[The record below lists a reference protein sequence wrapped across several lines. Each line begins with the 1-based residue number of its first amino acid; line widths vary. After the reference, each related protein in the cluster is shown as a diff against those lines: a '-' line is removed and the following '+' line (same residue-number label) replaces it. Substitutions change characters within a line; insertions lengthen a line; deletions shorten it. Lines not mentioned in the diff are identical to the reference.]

1 MRRRRTPPLRPLCAA
16 LTLAPAPGPQELAL
30 GFSASHVASRT
41 RTSPLCPPRAPLLP
55 PRAPS
60 GTCPDALTL
69 PAQHMAALGTERA
82 PERERPPVVAS
93 PRGTDGHPPRTEQSG
108 WRGSV
113 PPTAGLLWS
122 SLYARTA
129 PDSAASAKAST
140 TGTGTPHHAAPPAPH
155 HAPTRRLRSPGDP
168 QLRRA
173 QALRR
178 AAALVRPRLAT
189 SRGRCTAIS
198 TRPAWQGAQGHC
210 WWHRLARAEG
220 AARCGQRF
228 HFVFSCHC
236 LCLTRVEPGL
246 LSRAPAASAGKSERA
261 RRACGGSFP
270 RPATGGV
277 RTARTASGAPAGPR
291 PGRPGGRAPPAS
303 CRPAHLR
310 AGRPQT
316 RQGRAGPG
324 PTLLKRTR
332 SFYKE

>member
-1 MRRRRTPPLRPLCAA
+1 MAWLCPTHGRPPLEQPLRP
-16 LTLAPAPGPQELAL
+16 
-30 GFSASHVASRT
+30 HRT
-41 RTSPLCPPRAPLLP
+41 RLSGLREGLDHGDWHSPSRRSPRPPPR
-55 PRAPS
+55 PR
-60 GTCPDALTL
+60 
-69 PAQHMAALGTERA
+69 
-82 PERERPPVVAS
+82 
-93 PRGTDGHPPRTEQSG
+93 
-108 WRGSV
+108 
-113 PPTAGLLWS
+113 
-122 SLYARTA
+122 
-129 PDSAASAKAST
+129 
-140 TGTGTPHHAAPPAPH
+140 HA
-155 HAPTRRLRSPGDP
+155 APTRRLRSPGDP

-246 LSRAPAASAGKSERA
+246 LSRARGLCWEERTGPKSLRRVLPTTCDRRGADGMDGQRGPSWAPAREP
-261 RRACGGSFP
+261 RRP
-270 RPATGGV
+270 RPS
-277 RTARTASGAPAGPR
+277 RLLPPRAS
-291 PGRPGGRAPPAS
+291 PGRPPPD
-303 CRPAHLR
+303 
-310 AGRPQT
+310 T
-316 RQGRAGPG
+316 AGPGRG

>member
-1 MRRRRTPPLRPLCAA
+1 MAWLCPTHGRPPLEQPLRP
-16 LTLAPAPGPQELAL
+16 
-30 GFSASHVASRT
+30 HRT
-41 RTSPLCPPRAPLLP
+41 RLSGLREGLDHGDWHSPSRRSPRPPPR
-55 PRAPS
+55 PR
-60 GTCPDALTL
+60 
-69 PAQHMAALGTERA
+69 
-82 PERERPPVVAS
+82 
-93 PRGTDGHPPRTEQSG
+93 
-108 WRGSV
+108 
-113 PPTAGLLWS
+113 
-122 SLYARTA
+122 
-129 PDSAASAKAST
+129 
-140 TGTGTPHHAAPPAPH
+140 HA
-155 HAPTRRLRSPGDP
+155 APTRRLRSPGDP

-277 RTARTASGAPAGPR
+277 RTAWTASGAPAGPR
-291 PGRPGGRAPPAS
+291 PGSPSGRAPPAS

-316 RQGRAGPG
+316 RPGRDGDPH
-324 PTLLKRTR
+324 
-332 SFYKE
+332 F